1 MAACLPRRSPL
12 AALLLALLVAGCGT
26 PELVADVDAPPDAN
40 GLVPLR
46 GAGLGEAWIRPGTN
60 LSRYRALR
68 LEPAEFQFRPVPEV
82 SPSSRSTA
90 TEFPVGDADRER
102 FISDMNE
109 ALREELAASRKLP
122 LTDERGPDVLVV
134 QAAFLD
140 IVSRVPPDIA
150 ARNEL
155 YLDSVGEA
163 TLQLQLKDDGTG
175 ELLARTSDRRKA
187 EPPDGFGI
195 PGAAGSL
202 RQLSRTTP
210 VTARSEARQ
219 AAQRWAAKVTR
230 RIDQLYVQGKIEA
243 SKR

>member
-1 MAACLPRRSPL
+1 MEHGKRRPVA
-12 AALLLALLVAGCGT
+12 AALLLALLATGCSA

-60 LSRYRALR
+60 LSRYRGLR
-68 LEPAEFQFRPVPEV
+68 IEPAEFQFRPVPEV

-102 FISDMNE
+102 FIADVNE

-134 QAAFLD
+134 QVAFLD

-163 TLQLQLKDDGTG
+163 TLQLQLKDEGTG

-210 VTARSEARQ
+210 VTARTEARL
-219 AAQRWAAKVTR
+219 AAQRWAATVTR